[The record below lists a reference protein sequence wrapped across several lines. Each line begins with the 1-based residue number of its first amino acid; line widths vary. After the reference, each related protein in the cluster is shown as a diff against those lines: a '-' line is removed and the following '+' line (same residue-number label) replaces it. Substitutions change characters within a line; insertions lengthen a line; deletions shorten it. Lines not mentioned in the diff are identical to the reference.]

1 MIEGYESLELSTQIL
16 INEAIKQG
24 IDAEVIDWDDNF
36 IRLKQNDKV
45 EYVKQATRTSCDT
58 YISSLLMEN
67 KQVSKLVL
75 KENGI
80 RVPNGVAVKIQKK
93 HLKSSVDSKIA
104 ILSLNRN
111 RPISEKAL

>member
-1 MIEGYESLELSTQIL
+1 MIEGYESLELSTQVL
-16 INEAIKQG
+16 ISEALKHG
-24 IDAEVIDWDDNF
+24 IEVEVIDWDDNF
-36 IRLKQNDKV
+36 IRLKQDDKI

-80 RVPNGVAVKIQKK
+80 RVPSGVAVKD
-93 HLKSSVDSKIA
+93 LKQALKDYRFLMIVILS
-104 ILSLNRN
+104 LSLNR
-111 RPISEKAL
+111 PILEKVL